1 MIVLQYLKCID
12 ILNRA
17 WETTRH
23 RCTVDVWIAIPI
35 TVIMFPNSNQKLYS
49 PYMTAIYTFRNNNY
63 FLPAKRF
70 SAERRIYRLISN
82 YAMLTLIIM
91 KEGVYWIRSCSPFF
105 RASADRLIGIG
116 TSLRLIIP
124 QSIRVKII
132 VANRVL
138 QSWEWGAGVQYVN
151 NVGIIFIQTIFGW
164 MLIKYWPRR
173 INTQYF
179 VNLHRRNEI
188 FTSFKLSNKII
199 LSQTKW
205 S

>member
-1 MIVLQYLKCID
+1 MLKKYI
-12 ILNRA
+12 
-17 WETTRH
+17 
-23 RCTVDVWIAIPI
+23 
-35 TVIMFPNSNQKLYS
+35 
-49 PYMTAIYTFRNNNY
+49 
-63 FLPAKRF
+63 
-70 SAERRIYRLISN
+70 ISN

-124 QSIRVKII
+124 QSIRVKVI
-132 VANRVL
+132 VANWVL

-164 MLIKYWPRR
+164 MHIKYWSRR

-188 FTSFKLSNKII
+188 FTSFELSNKII
-199 LSQTKW
+199 LMSQKKW